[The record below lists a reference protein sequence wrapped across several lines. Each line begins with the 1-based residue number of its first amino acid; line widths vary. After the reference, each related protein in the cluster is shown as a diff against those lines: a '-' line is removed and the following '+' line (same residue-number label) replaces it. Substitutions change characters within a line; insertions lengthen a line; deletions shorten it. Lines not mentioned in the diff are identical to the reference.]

1 MLFKICPCF
10 TLNTLSYGTAL
21 PQAHDIQYL
30 GEILSEIL
38 LLSLTDCSNIP
49 YRWAAYRW
57 AVVSESA
64 KFEKFFS

>member
-30 GEILSEIL
+30 GEILSEFL

-49 YRWAAYRW
+49 AYRW

-64 KFEKFFS
+64 KFEKFIS